1 MSIRSRRGEFGLGAK
16 GFAVKF
22 YKIARLLWKLFFAME
37 TNPICAG
44 FELPFALFKYH
55 ERGSSYFYV
64 SGDGGRRRKRKR
76 RKENKVKPTNQL
88 TKETAKDKQLE
99 TCCEIY
105 IATLKCA
112 SKFFEGL

>member
-1 MSIRSRRGEFGLGAK
+1 LGAK

-55 ERGSSYFYV
+55 EPGSSSFYI
-64 SGDGGRRRKRKR
+64 SGDGTGRRRR
-76 RKENKVKPTNQL
+76 RRRRRRRWRRRRRRRWRRGTRL
-88 TKETAKDKQLE
+88 F
-99 TCCEIY
+99 IFRSR
-105 IATLKCA
+105 
-112 SKFFEGL
+112 SKSTS

>member
-64 SGDGGRRRKRKR
+64 SGDGRRERRKRRGRGRGGEEKMEGGVAAAT
-76 RKENKVKPTNQL
+76 KINYLKVG
-88 TKETAKDKQLE
+88 
-99 TCCEIY
+99 C
-105 IATLKCA
+105 
-112 SKFFEGL
+112 

>member
-1 MSIRSRRGEFGLGAK
+1 MGAK

-55 ERGSSYFYV
+55 EPGSSSFYISEDWEAGERKLGEGWGRGKMLIKGNETSV
-64 SGDGGRRRKRKR
+64 LLSGCILH
-76 RKENKVKPTNQL
+76 VL
-88 TKETAKDKQLE
+88 
-99 TCCEIY
+99 
-105 IATLKCA
+105 
-112 SKFFEGL
+112 

>member
-1 MSIRSRRGEFGLGAK
+1 MGAK

-55 ERGSSYFYV
+55 EPGSSSFYISGNEEEEGSPAFYF
-64 SGDGGRRRKRKR
+64 
-76 RKENKVKPTNQL
+76 
-88 TKETAKDKQLE
+88 
-99 TCCEIY
+99 
-105 IATLKCA
+105 
-112 SKFFEGL
+112 